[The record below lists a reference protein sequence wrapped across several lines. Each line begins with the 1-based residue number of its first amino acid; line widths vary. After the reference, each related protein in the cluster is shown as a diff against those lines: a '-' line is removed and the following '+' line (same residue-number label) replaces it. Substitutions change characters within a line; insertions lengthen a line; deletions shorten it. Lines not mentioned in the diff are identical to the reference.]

1 MKIKEKTKQIKGK
14 ILKYIAMILFI
25 VMLVLIYIVSPR
37 ITQVIQDLARYLY
50 DMESDYITR
59 VVQLILS
66 VSFAMAVVTTFKK
79 DK

>member
-14 ILKYIAMILFI
+14 VLKYIAMILFI

>member
-37 ITQVIQDLARYLY
+37 ITKIIQNLAKYLY
-50 DMESDYITR
+50 DIESDYITR

-66 VSFAMAVVTTFKK
+66 VSFAMTVVTTFKK

>member
-37 ITQVIQDLARYLY
+37 ITQVIQNIAKYLY
-50 DMESDYITR
+50 NIESDYITR